1 MDTVMMKLTTQSA
14 TMMVGTV
21 VALVS
26 IQIFARNVYVLGMLL
41 EMSSLIYWLEMDFAR
56 MKPTMQIVTLMG
68 VTVVW
73 IASKQRIV

>member
-41 EMSSLIYWLEMDFAR
+41 EMSSLIYWLEMDIAR